1 MAKRYGLSRITVTKW
16 RASATTSAAFMDPN
30 LPCSTMLSM
39 VEEALVIEF
48 RRRKLTCPH
57 KNGLSVM

>member
-1 MAKRYGLSRITVTKW
+1 
-16 RASATTSAAFMDPN
+16 
-30 LPCSTMLSM
+30 MLSM

-57 KNGLSVM
+57 KNGLSVMRESWAVAGLVDTQLKLTL